1 MKREKLKK
9 NLCMLLILITGMK
22 LKVVAQEV
30 SVGADLVSSYIW
42 RGQQLGSVSIQP
54 NLGIAYKGFSF
65 GAWASSDLTKMDL
78 ELDFSVGYTVG
89 GFSAVITDYWFN
101 YTASPQYF
109 NYQKD
114 KNTAHTFEA
123 GVSYNFGESFPLTL
137 SWYTNF
143 AGADNWGYGHSQ
155 DYSSYVEASYG
166 FMLWNTDMSVE
177 LGLTPWEG
185 AYSDGFDVVNIGVGG
200 SREIP
205 LSDTFALPLFAKVT
219 FNPAANRA
227 YMSFGLTF

>member
-9 NLCMLLILITGMK
+9 NLCMLLILITGMN

-143 AGADNWGYGHSQ
+143 AGADNWGLFFLCRSLLRLHAVEYGYECGVRP
-155 DYSSYVEASYG
+155 YS
-166 FMLWNTDMSVE
+166 
-177 LGLTPWEG
+177 LGRSLLRW
-185 AYSDGFDVVNIGVGG
+185 
-200 SREIP
+200 
-205 LSDTFALPLFAKVT
+205 L
-219 FNPAANRA
+219 
-227 YMSFGLTF
+227 